1 MNRLFIAAL
10 LVGVAFSPAYAKDKN
25 DHAIEKAEDRVER
38 LQDRLADDDLN
49 DKQRDKIEDRIESIA
64 DKFDLTLPPP
74 PPPDRPIC
82 NQDPLVYCDEQ

>member
-25 DHAIEKAEDRVER
+25 DHAVEKAEDRVER
-38 LQDRLADDDLN
+38 LQDRLADDDLS
-49 DKQRDKIEDRIESIA
+49 DKQRDKIEDRIEDIS

-74 PPPDRPIC
+74 DRPIC
-82 NQDPLVYCDEQ
+82 NFDPLVYCDEQ